1 MFGQA
6 QDYFVLGHF
15 LAAAAAAV
23 KNCVRPGE
31 ILQCAGPEQSS
42 AAQLESVEDDCSYE
56 MRTF

>member
-6 QDYFVLGHF
+6 QDNFVLGHF

-31 ILQCAGPEQSS
+31 ILQCAGPDT
-42 AAQLESVEDDCSYE
+42 ALRCPARGIGRRLLL
-56 MRTF
+56 